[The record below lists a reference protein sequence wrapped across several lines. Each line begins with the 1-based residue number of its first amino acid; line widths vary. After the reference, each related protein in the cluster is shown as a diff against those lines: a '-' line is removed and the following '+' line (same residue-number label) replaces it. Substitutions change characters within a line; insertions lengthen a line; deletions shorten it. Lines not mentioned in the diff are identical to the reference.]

1 MLITRCPNCETTFR
15 VRMEQLNLRG
25 GRVRCGH
32 CHVPFSALASLEE
45 LPEET
50 ATTLLGTPPSSPA
63 TPAAQTHI
71 PMSPPAVSVAA
82 VDTLPP
88 SDFVSTQNE
97 VDPIAPIDL
106 PPTPP
111 VLPRQDHHAF
121 ASAVQTVAPDE
132 ANHDGDLDFDIEGT
146 EQTGAQAAEAV
157 HADEAATQTESATDE
172 APVQEPDG
180 NKAQEFI
187 ELGSAEDD
195 AEEFDREF
203 EKNLDEKNTDS
214 DEFDNDGDDNE
225 DGDSMPQLH
234 TIFLD
239 EDIPPGAGVDPA
251 EVAARSRTRR
261 HLILGNVLLLLTGLL
276 LSAFVFRVELTR
288 LYPGLRAPLE
298 QACQYFAC
306 DVPYPRDADEVLL
319 VGSDLTQADKAANEA
334 TYHLAVTVRNHARYP
349 VAWPQLE
356 ITLTDRFERALTRR
370 VLDPKDWLPANM
382 AQRSAFEAQGEL
394 TSQITLSSDSQVV
407 GYRLGVFYR

>member
-50 ATTLLGTPPSSPA
+50 ATTQFNTPPSPV
-63 TPAAQTHI
+63 AAAELQE
-71 PMSPPAVSVAA
+71 PPAPQPVEAGA
-82 VDTLPP
+82 D
-88 SDFVSTQNE
+88 
-97 VDPIAPIDL
+97 DPIAPIDL

-111 VLPRQDHHAF
+111 VLPRQRAEHADHA
-121 ASAVQTVAPDE
+121 VAPATTYDTP
-132 ANHDGDLDFDIEGT
+132 GQDLDFDIEGASI
-146 EQTGAQAAEAV
+146 ESARQAGAQAAIAV
-157 HADEAATQTESATDE
+157 HEDE
-172 APVQEPDG
+172 APPAEVAAEEPD
-180 NKAQEFI
+180 KEFF
-187 ELGSAEDD
+187 ELGSTEDD
-195 AEEFDREF
+195 AAEFDREF
-203 EKNLDEKNTDS
+203 EKNLGDDDNAINDIDMENGDS
-214 DEFDNDGDDNE
+214 DGDG
-225 DGDSMPQLH
+225 MPQLH

-239 EDIPPGAGVDPA
+239 EDIPPGAAVNPA
-251 EVAARSRTRR
+251 ELAARARTRR
-261 HLILGNVLLLLTGLL
+261 ILVLGNVLLLLTGLVL
-276 LSAFVFRVELTR
+276 ATYVFRVELTR

-298 QACQYFAC
+298 QACRYFAC

-319 VGSDLTQADKAANEA
+319 VGSDLTQADKGASQGA
-334 TYHLAVTVRNHARYP
+334 YHLAVTVRNHARYP

-370 VLDPKDWLPANM
+370 VLEPKEWLPADA
-382 AQRSAFEAQGEL
+382 AQRPAFEALGEL
-394 TSQITLSSDSQVV
+394 TSQLNLSSDSQVV